1 MRGHRGNRLLFA
13 ATLALAAFAHGAG
26 SRALPV
32 RIASINMCTDQLL
45 LALADPDE
53 IAGLGPY
60 SRDPHLSFLA
70 SQANQYPR
78 LSGEAEDLLALAPSV
93 VLAGRY
99 GKKATRDLLR
109 RHGLTTEEFDVPHS
123 IEDVKGQI
131 RRVGDLVGHPER
143 AMALIDRIDKSAE
156 RARAAASMW
165 RARVLAVSRR
175 GWIAGGDSLLS
186 SLLATVGLANSATEL
201 GLTSGGFAPLE
212 TIVSTQ
218 PDLLLVA
225 EAAPTAEDQ
234 GKALLLHPAL
244 DRLYPPERR
253 LVISEQLTICGG
265 PMLPAALDSI
275 AEAIAH
281 IRR

>member
-1 MRGHRGNRLLFA
+1 MRGRRGHRLFLAAAFVFA
-13 ATLALAAFAHGAG
+13 ALMRGAESGAA
-26 SRALPV
+26 PV

-45 LALADPDE
+45 LALADPEE

-70 SQANQYPR
+70 RQAIQYPR

-99 GKKATRDLLR
+99 GKKPTRDLLR
-109 RHGLTTEEFDVPHS
+109 KHGVATEEFDVPHS

-143 AMALIDRIDKSAE
+143 AKALIDRIDRSAE
-156 RARAAASMW
+156 RARAATSIW

-175 GWIAGGDSLLS
+175 GWIAGSDSLLS

-201 GLTSGGFAPLE
+201 GLASGGFAPLE
-212 TIVSTQ
+212 TIITSQ